1 LNLYVD
7 AAVYSGFDC
16 FELQVRRNDVRLVV
30 DWGSDGLFVHD
41 GAARNE
47 VGTNEVTLDTW
58 QEWTFDIDFST
69 PASAT
74 VDIYRD
80 GSLLASDVDCS
91 YEGSYA
97 NGFVALAQYGYAT
110 ANQISYVDWI
120 KVGDAFYNHT
130 LAMADGAHSQSADAP
145 VLTQVHSLA
154 MQEAAHALT
163 SDAIALT
170 QVHTLVVADSLN
182 SHTAEALALT
192 QVHTLVV
199 NDALHSHTV
208 ESLVLTCLYNLII
221 QNSVHT
227 LTSYRQD
234 WERVNPPTYWNGE
247 ISNKP
252 LKRYGMRLL
261 DSTHYK
267 KPRHKRKQYLMIT

>member
-1 LNLYVD
+1 LIVD
-7 AAVYSGFDC
+7 RADAVCIIKFC
-16 FELQVRRNDVRLVV
+16 
-30 DWGSDGLFVHD
+30 SDGLFIDD
-41 GAARNE
+41 GAGWVELGVNLVAI
-47 VGTNEVTLDTW
+47 DTW
-58 QEWTFDIDFST
+58 QEWTFDIDFSV
-69 PASAT
+69 P
-74 VDIYRD
+74 
-80 GSLLASDVDCS
+80 
-91 YEGSYA
+91 
-97 NGFVALAQYGYAT
+97 AT
-110 ANQISYVDWI
+110 ANVDVYLDNVSKGNADCSKVGWSNGSINITQLSITTANRISYVDWI

-130 LAMADGAHSQSADAP
+130 LAMNDATHGHSVDAP

-221 QNSVHT
+221 QNSVHA
-227 LTSYRQD
+227 LTSYRVD
-234 WERVNPPTYWNGE
+234 WERVNPPTYWSGE